1 MGMQQFPDIFD
12 DCACNCYTFG
22 LVYIIKSK
30 AMSLVLTEYRDQIGW
45 ITMNHDAKRNA
56 LSTEMLCNLLDA
68 LDEMQLRKARVVVIR
83 ANKGAKIWSAGF
95 NIEELPRDGR
105 DPLAF
110 DNPLQQVIRAIMD
123 FPAPVIAMAEG
134 SIWGGACNIAFVCD
148 IVIGTLDTSF
158 AITPAK
164 IGVPY
169 NTSGI
174 LQFLD
179 IIGAHTAKE
188 MFFTAE
194 PIQAEKALALGIL
207 NHIVDPGDLESF
219 TIKMAGKII
228 ANSPLSIR
236 VIKEQLNI
244 LGNAMPLSPQ
254 TFEHIDMLRRIAGT
268 SKDYLEGLQA
278 FTEKRKPKF
287 TGE

>member
-1 MGMQQFPDIFD
+1 M
-12 DCACNCYTFG
+12 N
-22 LVYIIKSK
+22 LVI
-30 AMSLVLTEYRDQIGW
+30 TEFKDKIGW

-56 LSTEMLCNLLDA
+56 LSFELLCGLIDA
-68 LDEMQLRKARVVVIR
+68 IDEMALRKARVVIIR

-105 DPLAF
+105 DPLAY
-110 DNPLQQVIRAIMD
+110 DNPLQKVIRSIMD
-123 FPAPVIAMAEG
+123 FPAPVIVMAEG

-148 IVIGTLDTSF
+148 IVIGTKDTCL

-169 NTSGI
+169 NTSGV

-194 PIQAEKALALGIL
+194 PISAEKAYSLGIL
-207 NHIVDPGDLESF
+207 NHIVPPDELEEF
-219 TIKMAGKII
+219 TIGIAKKII

-244 LGNAMPLSPQ
+244 LGNSMPLSPQ
-254 TFEHIDMLRRIAGT
+254 TFEHIDMLRRVAGT
-268 SKDYLEGLQA
+268 SKDYQEGLKA
-278 FTEKRKPKF
+278 FFEKRKPDFK
-287 TGE
+287 GE

>member
-1 MGMQQFPDIFD
+1 M
-12 DCACNCYTFG
+12 T
-22 LVYIIKSK
+22 LVK
-30 AMSLVLTEYRDQIGW
+30 TEFKDRIGW
-45 ITMNHDAKRNA
+45 ITMDNDAKRNA
-56 LSTEMLCNLLDA
+56 LSFDMLCNLIDA
-68 LDEMQLRKARVVVIR
+68 LDEMSLRKARVVIIR
-83 ANKGAKIWSAGF
+83 ANKGARVWSAGF
-95 NIEELPRDGR
+95 NIDELPRDGS
-105 DPLAF
+105 DPLAY
-110 DNPLQQVIRAIMD
+110 DNPLQKIIRGIMD

-134 SIWGGACNIAFVCD
+134 SIWGGACNIAFICD
-148 IVIGTLDTSF
+148 MVIGTKDTCL

-174 LQFLD
+174 LQFID

-194 PIQAEKALALGIL
+194 PIPAEKALTLGIL
-207 NHIVDPGDLESF
+207 NHIVPVEELESF
-219 TIKMAGKII
+219 TLKMAQKIL

-254 TFEHIDMLRRIAGT
+254 TFEHIDMLRRMAGT
-268 SKDYLEGLQA
+268 SKDYLEGLTA
-278 FTEKRKPKF
+278 FYEKRKPEF
-287 TGE
+287 RGE

>member
-1 MGMQQFPDIFD
+1 
-12 DCACNCYTFG
+12 
-22 LVYIIKSK
+22 
-30 AMSLVLTEYRDQIGW
+30 MSLVNAELTNQIGW

-56 LSTEMLCNLLDA
+56 LSFEMLGDLLDA
-68 LDEMQLRKARVVVIR
+68 LTDMEKNKARVVILR
-83 ANKGAKIWSAGF
+83 ANKGAKVWSAGF
-95 NIEELPRDGR
+95 NIEELPRDGS
-105 DPLAF
+105 DPLAY
-110 DNPLQQVIRAIMD
+110 DNPLQKVIRGINR

-148 IVIGTLDTSF
+148 MVIGTKDTCL

-194 PIQAEKALALGIL
+194 PIPADKALTLGIL
-207 NHIVDPGDLESF
+207 NHVVPAEELEDF
-219 TIKMAGKII
+219 TLKIAQKI
-228 ANSPLSIR
+228 LANSPLSIR

-244 LGNAMPLSPQ
+244 LGNALPIPPVL
-254 TFEHIDMLRRIAGT
+254 FEHIDMLRKAAGT
-268 SKDYLEGLQA
+268 SKDYMEGLRA
-278 FTEKRKPKF
+278 FYEKRKPQF
-287 TGE
+287 LGE

>member
-1 MGMQQFPDIFD
+1 M
-12 DCACNCYTFG
+12 N
-22 LVYIIKSK
+22 LVT
-30 AMSLVLTEYRDQIGW
+30 TEFREKIGW

-56 LSTEMLCNLLDA
+56 LSVDMLCNLIDA
-68 LDEMQLRKARVVVIR
+68 LDEMLLRKARVVIIR
-83 ANKGAKIWSAGF
+83 ANKGAKVWSAGF
-95 NIEELPRDGR
+95 NIDELPRDGS
-105 DPLAF
+105 DPLAY
-110 DNPLQQVIRAIMD
+110 DNPLQKVIRLIMD

-134 SIWGGACNIAFVCD
+134 SIWGGACNIAFICD
-148 IVIGTLDTSF
+148 MVIGTKDTCL

-174 LQFLD
+174 LQFID

-194 PIQAEKALALGIL
+194 PIQAEKAYQLGII
-207 NHIVDPGDLESF
+207 NHIVPVEELESF
-219 TIKMAGKII
+219 TLGIAQKII
-228 ANSPLSIR
+228 CNSPLSIR

-254 TFEHIDMLRRIAGT
+254 TFEHIDMLRRVAGT
-268 SKDYLEGLQA
+268 SQDYQEGIRA
-278 FTEKRKPKF
+278 FYEKRKPNFK
-287 TGE
+287 GE

>member
-1 MGMQQFPDIFD
+1 
-12 DCACNCYTFG
+12 
-22 LVYIIKSK
+22 
-30 AMSLVLTEYRDQIGW
+30 MSMVNTEFNNKIGW
-45 ITMNHDAKRNA
+45 ITMNYDSKRNA
-56 LSTEMLCNLLDA
+56 LSFEMLGNLLDA
-68 LDEMQLRKARVVVIR
+68 FKEMQEKKARVVILR
-83 ANKGAKIWSAGF
+83 ANKGAQVWSAGF
-95 NIEELPRDGR
+95 NIDELPEDGS
-105 DPLAF
+105 DPLAY
-110 DNPLQQVIRAIMD
+110 DNPLQKVIRSIME

-148 IVIGTLDTSF
+148 IVIGTKDTCL
-158 AITPAK
+158 AITPAR

-194 PIQAEKALALGIL
+194 PIPAEKALTLGIL
-207 NHIVDPGDLESF
+207 NHIVPAEELEAR
-219 TIKMAGKII
+219 TLKLAEKII

-254 TFEHIDMLRRIAGT
+254 TFEHIDMLRRKAGT
-268 SKDYLEGLQA
+268 SKDYREGINS
-278 FTEKRKPKF
+278 FHEKRKPEF
-287 TGE
+287 LGE

>member
-1 MGMQQFPDIFD
+1 
-12 DCACNCYTFG
+12 
-22 LVYIIKSK
+22 
-30 AMSLVLTEYRDQIGW
+30 MSLVITEFNDEIGW

-56 LSTEMLCNLLDA
+56 LSFDMLGDLLAA
-68 LDEMQLRKARVVVIR
+68 LADMKERKARVVVLR
-83 ANKGAKIWSAGF
+83 ANKGTKVWSAGF
-95 NIEELPRDGR
+95 NIDELPRDGS
-105 DPLAF
+105 DPLAY
-110 DNPLQQVIRAIMD
+110 DNPLQKVIRGIMQ

-148 IVIGTLDTSF
+148 IVIGTQDTCL

-179 IIGAHTAKE
+179 IIGSHMAKE

-194 PIQAEKALALGIL
+194 PIPAEKALSIGIL
-207 NHIVDPGDLESF
+207 NHIVPAEELETF
-219 TIKMAGKII
+219 TLNMAKKII
-228 ANSPLSIR
+228 INSPLSIR

-244 LGNAMPLSPQ
+244 LGNSMPLSPQ
-254 TFEHIDMLRRIAGT
+254 TFEHIDMLRRNAGT
-268 SKDYLEGLQA
+268 SKDYQEGLNA
-278 FTEKRKPKF
+278 FYEKRKPEFK
-287 TGE
+287 GE

>member
-1 MGMQQFPDIFD
+1 
-12 DCACNCYTFG
+12 
-22 LVYIIKSK
+22 
-30 AMSLVLTEYRDQIGW
+30 
-45 ITMNHDAKRNA
+45 
-56 LSTEMLCNLLDA
+56 
-68 LDEMQLRKARVVVIR
+68 
-83 ANKGAKIWSAGF
+83 
-95 NIEELPRDGR
+95 
-105 DPLAF
+105 
-110 DNPLQQVIRAIMD
+110 MD

-134 SIWGGACNIAFVCD
+134 SIWGGACNVAFICD
-148 IVIGTLDTSF
+148 MVIGTKDTCL

-194 PIQAEKALALGIL
+194 PIPAEKALTLGIL
-207 NHIVDPGDLESF
+207 NHIVPAGELEEF
-219 TIKMAGKII
+219 TLKIANKII
-228 ANSPLSIR
+228 SNSPLSIR

-244 LGNAMPLSPQ
+244 LGNAMPISPQ

-268 SKDYLEGLQA
+268 SKDYLEGLNA
-278 FTEKRKPKF
+278 FYEKRKPDFK
-287 TGE
+287 GE

>member
-1 MGMQQFPDIFD
+1 
-12 DCACNCYTFG
+12 
-22 LVYIIKSK
+22 
-30 AMSLVLTEYRDQIGW
+30 MSLVITEFRNKIGW

-56 LSTEMLCNLLDA
+56 LSFEMLCNLIDA
-68 LDEMQLRKARVVVIR
+68 IEEMALRKARVVILR
-83 ANKGAKIWSAGF
+83 ANKGAKVWSAGF
-95 NIEELPRDGR
+95 SIDELPRDGS
-105 DPLAF
+105 DPLAY
-110 DNPLQQVIRAIMD
+110 DNPLQKVIRSIME

-148 IVIGTLDTSF
+148 MVIGTKETCL

-194 PIQAEKALALGIL
+194 PIPAEKAYTLGIL
-207 NHIVDPGDLESF
+207 NHIVPAEELESF
-219 TIKMAGKII
+219 TEKIAGKII
-228 ANSPLSIR
+228 TNSPLSIR

-244 LGNAMPLSPQ
+244 LGNSMPLSPQ

-268 SKDYLEGLQA
+268 SNDYQEGIKA
-278 FTEKRKPKF
+278 FYERRKPDFK
-287 TGE
+287 GE

>member
-1 MGMQQFPDIFD
+1 
-12 DCACNCYTFG
+12 
-22 LVYIIKSK
+22 
-30 AMSLVLTEYRDQIGW
+30 MSLVITEYRDQIGW

-56 LSTEMLCNLLDA
+56 LSHEMLCNLIDA
-68 LDEMQLRKARVVVIR
+68 LDEMQLRKARVVVLR
-83 ANKGAKIWSAGF
+83 ANKGAKVWSAGF
-95 NIEELPRDGR
+95 SIDELPRDGS

-110 DNPLQQVIRAIMD
+110 DNPLQQLIRTIMD

-134 SIWGGACNIAFVCD
+134 SIWGGACNVAFICD
-148 IVIGTLDTSF
+148 IVIGTQDTCF
-158 AITPAK
+158 AITPAR

-194 PIQAEKALALGIL
+194 PIPAEKALTLGIL
-207 NHIVDPGDLESF
+207 NHVVPAEELDSF
-219 TIKMAGKII
+219 TLNIAQKII

-254 TFEHIDMLRRIAGT
+254 TFEHIDMLRRVAGT
-268 SKDYLEGLQA
+268 SKDYQEGLNA
-278 FTEKRKPKF
+278 FYEKRKPRF
-287 TGE
+287 RGE